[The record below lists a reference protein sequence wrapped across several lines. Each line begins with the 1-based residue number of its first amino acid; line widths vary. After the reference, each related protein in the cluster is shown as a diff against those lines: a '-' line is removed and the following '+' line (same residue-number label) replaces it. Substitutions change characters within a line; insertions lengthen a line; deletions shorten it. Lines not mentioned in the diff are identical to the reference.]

1 MTREDP
7 TKTIAKHAASLDPV
21 PLVDLFIKTLTDKN
35 YSGYMAVRNEIVAQ
49 LQERKDLRHKLT
61 DIGIVDMSRLIRV

>member
-7 TKTIAKHAASLDPV
+7 TKAIAEHAAGLDPV

-61 DIGIVDMSRLIRV
+61 DLGITDASM